1 MVSVLFSDIL
11 WSGGSFFF
19 FDSDVLMLKY
29 DKTYPYFF
37 AVIAFKCSGKPYH
50 TQYWNAENTS
60 FRTTNSD
67 FYQVL
72 QSQNSIETFLKKNY
86 ENKK

>member
-1 MVSVLFSDIL
+1 
-11 WSGGSFFF
+11 
-19 FDSDVLMLKY
+19 MLKY
-29 DKTYPYFF
+29 NKTYPYLLSLFHPS
-37 AVIAFKCSGKPYH
+37 VKCSK
-50 TQYWNAENTS
+50 TSYWNAENIS

-72 QSQNSIETFLKKNY
+72 QLQNSDSNSVETFLKRNY